1 MTPLVNENGPHGW
14 RRSDGQKPRALSAW
28 SEGSRGSTASIYRI
42 GNRRDTALARTILR
56 RVQWNGLLVG
66 NRVRDQPHLFGIKA
80 RRGTM
85 KVGVAPKAVPIDRED
100 LLGVDGA
107 SLPDL

>member
-1 MTPLVNENGPHGW
+1 MARSRAHCRRGPKALEARRRAFIVSVIAATPP
-14 RRSDGQKPRALSAW
+14 
-28 SEGSRGSTASIYRI
+28 
-42 GNRRDTALARTILR
+42 LARTILR

-85 KVGVAPKAVPIDRED
+85 KVGVAPKAVPIERED